1 LLKEAAAK
9 PQEQEVEAPKIETKV
24 EESPK
29 EKTPVEAKEEPVEVE
44 HKNKYKDE
52 KDEQAPMNVG
62 MPAMMPMAGLKQ
74 DYKPGDN
81 ISLQQSQ

>member
-1 LLKEAAAK
+1 MKEAAAK

-24 EESPK
+24 ESPK
-29 EKTPVEAKEEPVEVE
+29 EKTPLDTKEDPSEEEP
-44 HKNKYKDE
+44 K
-52 KDEQAPMNVG
+52 KDEQTPMNMG